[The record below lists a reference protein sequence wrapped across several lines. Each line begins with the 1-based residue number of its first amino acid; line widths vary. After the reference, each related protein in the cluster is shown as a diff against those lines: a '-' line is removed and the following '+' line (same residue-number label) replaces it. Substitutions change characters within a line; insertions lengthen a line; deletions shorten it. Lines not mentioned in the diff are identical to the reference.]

1 MVNIMAKL
9 IDYPCKHNAY
19 SGLPIDKFIEA
30 GLEIPASYGNS
41 DTIVEIAR
49 VADLHY
55 FPLDPVLEAEN
66 MGASI
71 KMDDSPLGPRK
82 ADDLITDVTQLA
94 DLPELDPSKGRY
106 AETLKAVCRLNEAG
120 HRAYFEL
127 RGPFTVLSGLGDIMT
142 VLMGWR
148 KHPDVIESFFNSL
161 INGLCNC
168 AAAAAEAGAG
178 IIYYSDGPGSLQVL
192 GPKYTKKVVEA
203 FTVPFL
209 KELDRRLDKD
219 IVVHLCPKTSFQLA
233 GCDAAEWKKLKLDE
247 ALPYDKACE
256 AAKGKVRFIG
266 QRCFKSEDIMVNNIN
281 YLELK

>member
-66 MGASI
+66 MGALI

-148 KHPDVIESFFNSL
+148 KRPDVIESFFNSL

-178 IIYYSDGPGSLQVL
+178 IIYYSDGPGSLQVKIVGRT
-192 GPKYTKKVVEA
+192 GPYLSIVSACLAVFNELFRSDIFFNKITYRHVL
-203 FTVPFL
+203 L
-209 KELDRRLDKD
+209 KR
-219 IVVHLCPKTSFQLA
+219 F
-233 GCDAAEWKKLKLDE
+233 KL
-247 ALPYDKACE
+247 
-256 AAKGKVRFIG
+256 I
-266 QRCFKSEDIMVNNIN
+266 
-281 YLELK
+281 